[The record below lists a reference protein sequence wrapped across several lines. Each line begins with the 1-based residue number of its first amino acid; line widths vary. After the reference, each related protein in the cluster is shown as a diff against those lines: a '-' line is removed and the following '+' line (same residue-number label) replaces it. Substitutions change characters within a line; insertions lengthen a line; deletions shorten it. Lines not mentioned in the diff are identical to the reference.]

1 MARCTWFFSVSY
13 TNMSDCHD
21 VAEIML
27 KVALDTHN
35 YHFEIIFQMFKFSDR
50 PMNGNGNKNKII

>member
-1 MARCTWFFSVSY
+1 
-13 TNMSDCHD
+13 MSDCHD